1 MRGPV
6 QPPRVSHMNRISLP
20 GPLRE
25 ELATIAIDGYPYETC
40 GVLVG
45 ACAGGEVRIERV
57 FQARNLNTERAR
69 DRYVLDPDDLMSADL
84 AAREAGLEIVGFWH
98 THPDHPARPS
108 ETDREA
114 AWDGYSY
121 VILSVSGAGVEDLR
135 SWRLNGEG
143 FVEEQVEA

>member
-1 MRGPV
+1 M
-6 QPPRVSHMNRISLP
+6 S

-25 ELATIAIDGYPYETC
+25 ELATIAVNGYPYETC

-45 ACAGGEVRIERV
+45 ACADGEVRVERV
-57 FQARNLNTERAR
+57 FEARNLNTERAH
-69 DRYVLDPDDLMSADL
+69 DRYVLAPDDLMSADL
-84 AAREAGLEIVGFWH
+84 AARKAGLEIVGFWH
-98 THPDHPARPS
+98 THPDHPACPS

-121 VILSVSGAGVEDLR
+121 LILSISGAGVEGLR

-143 FVEEQVEA
+143 FVEERVEA

>member
-1 MRGPV
+1 
-6 QPPRVSHMNRISLP
+6 MNRISLP
-20 GPLRE
+20 APMRE
-25 ELATIAIDGYPYETC
+25 ELAAIAVDGYPYETC

-45 ACAGGEVRIERV
+45 ACADDGVRVEKV

-84 AAREAGLEIVGFWH
+84 AAREAGLEIIGFWH

-121 VILSVSGAGVEDLR
+121 IILSVSGSRVEDLR

-143 FVEEQVEA
+143 FVEEQVAA

>member
-1 MRGPV
+1 MK
-6 QPPRVSHMNRISLP
+6 RISLP

-25 ELATIAIDGYPYETC
+25 RLATIAVNGYPHETC

-45 ACAGGEVRIERV
+45 ACADGEVRVDEV
-57 FQARNLNTERAR
+57 FEARNLNTERVH
-69 DRYVLDPDDLMSADL
+69 DRYLLDPDDLMSADT

-108 ETDREA
+108 DTDREA
-114 AWDGYSY
+114 AWDSYSY
-121 VILSVSGAGVEDLR
+121 LILSISRTGVEDLR

-143 FVEEQVEA
+143 FVEEQVAA

>member
-1 MRGPV
+1 
-6 QPPRVSHMNRISLP
+6 MNRINLP

-25 ELATIAIDGYPYETC
+25 ELATIAANGYPYETC

-45 ACAGGEVRIERV
+45 ACAEGEARIERV
-57 FQARNLNTERAR
+57 FEARNLNTERAR
-69 DRYVLDPDDLMSADL
+69 DRYVLDPDDLMSADM
-84 AAREAGLEIVGFWH
+84 AARESGLEIVGFWH

-121 VILSVSGAGVEDLR
+121 VILSVSGEGVEDLR
-135 SWRLNGEG
+135 SWRLNGAG
-143 FVEEQVEA
+143 FVEEKVFE